1 MAETAG
7 IFVGVDI
14 SKLWLD
20 IAVHETEMY
29 WRVGNDEKGIADL
42 VKRMKQLKPA
52 LIVLEA
58 TGGYEMQMVAD
69 LDGNTS
75 RASTRL
81 TMW

>member
-7 IFVGVDI
+7 IFVGVDR

-20 IAVHETEMY
+20 IAVHETEMN
-29 WRVGNDEKGIADL
+29 WRVGNNEKGVADL

-69 LDGNTS
+69 QDGNTS
-75 RASTRL
+75 LASTLL